1 MARRRATGP
10 LGSDET
16 MVEAALS
23 PAKAFETGRQLQAA
37 GDLDTAKNYY
47 GHVLL
52 KIPHHAEA
60 LTMLSSIAY
69 QQGDDTQAEA
79 YVDRAIAIYLH
90 VLSHMPEN
98 LNARAP
104 VANLLLARGR
114 IAEAE
119 ELIRDL
125 SLPLN
130 PIRATPQA
138 FVARRRSGIERS
150 LPPMLINT
158 LPKSASESIWNRLAE
173 GLQLAQTH
181 LSIGLFPDC
190 CLVPARLKSAAEGGL
205 IAKEHIPATPHNLA
219 ELRVNGLNKVV
230 FHVRDP
236 RQAALSWA
244 HFVHDDVSMRLMGPI
259 WRRIVPPA
267 EVLRQPLP
275 ELLDWCIAHYLPAE
289 IAFMEGWRQVAEDPD
304 SGIEVLF
311 MTFEHFLREPEDYL
325 NQVIDFYGID
335 RALFAAQAEAEVVHL
350 RKGETEEW
358 RGVLSEAQ
366 QRRAWDQLPPALAEA
381 YGWTR

>member
-1 MARRRATGP
+1 MA
-10 LGSDET
+10 
-16 MVEAALS
+16 EAALS
-23 PAKAFETGRQLQAA
+23 PAQAFETGRQYQAS

-79 YVDRAIAIYLH
+79 YVDRAIDIYLH

-104 VANLLLARGR
+104 VSNLLLARGR
-114 IAEAE
+114 FAEAE

-130 PIRATPQA
+130 PIRATPQV
-138 FVARRRSGIERS
+138 FVARRRSGIQRG

-205 IAKEHIPATPHNLA
+205 IAKEHVPATPHNLA

-236 RQAALSWA
+236 RQATLSWA

-267 EVLRQPLP
+267 SVLSGTLP
-275 ELLDWCIAHYLPAE
+275 GLLDWCIEHYLPAE

-304 SGIEVLF
+304 SGIQVLF
-311 MTFEHFLREPEDYL
+311 MTFERFLTDPDGYMAEVL
-325 NQVIDFYGID
+325 DFYGID
-335 RALFAAQAEAEVVHL
+335 RAGFAAEAEAEVVHL
-350 RKGETEEW
+350 RKGQTEEW
-358 RGVLSEAQ
+358 RGVLSADQ
-366 QRRAWDQLPPALAEA
+366 QRRAWAQIPAPLAEA
-381 YGWTR
+381 YNWTP